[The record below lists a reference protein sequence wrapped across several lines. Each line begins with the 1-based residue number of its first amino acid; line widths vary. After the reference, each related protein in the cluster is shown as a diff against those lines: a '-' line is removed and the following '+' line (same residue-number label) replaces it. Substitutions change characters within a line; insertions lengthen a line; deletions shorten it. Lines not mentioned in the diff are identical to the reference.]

1 MKKKT
6 IKYSDES
13 INAKVISDFLPKP
26 ENLVFK
32 EDNIKVTLSLSR
44 KSLDFFK
51 RQADK
56 LNTHYQTMIRSL
68 LDQYREHFE

>member
-13 INAKVISDFLPKP
+13 INAKVINDFLPKP

-32 EDNIKVTLSLSR
+32 EDNIKITLSLSR